1 MLDIATREAIAVD
14 KVLHAF
20 KELVKDCRVD
30 VMIDNLAVM
39 HAWNNQRGKGRDLNN
54 AKKALFFTTMDLNI
68 LLHMWYVPSQ
78 QNPGDAPSRRLSS
91 FDYTLT
97 SEIWNEVQL
106 RFGGEKGHSCD
117 LMALDSNTMP
127 DRLGCPPPHFKP
139 YPSPCSI
146 GVNLLAQDLTQFSA
160 VMQRPYV
167 FPPDVLVGP
176 VLRFLQSYRQSC
188 TVVVLDIY
196 PRKYWWPLLQRF
208 SRKARKLAGAGD
220 SQALL
225 LPSKEGWSSESG
237 IPGDLWAFQIVFP
250 FEL

>member
-1 MLDIATREAIAVD
+1 MPSLPF
-14 KVLHAF
+14 HA
-20 KELVKDCRVD
+20 
-30 VMIDNLAVM
+30 
-39 HAWNNQRGKGRDLNN
+39 
-54 AKKALFFTTMDLNI
+54 
-68 LLHMWYVPSQ
+68 
-78 QNPGDAPSRRLSS
+78 
-91 FDYTLT
+91 
-97 SEIWNEVQL
+97 
-106 RFGGEKGHSCD
+106 
-117 LMALDSNTMP
+117 
-127 DRLGCPPPHFKP
+127 

-208 SRKARKLAGAGD
+208 SRKARKLAGVGD

-225 LPSKEGWSSESG
+225 LPSKEGWSSGSQLDPRG
-237 IPGDLWAFQIVFP
+237 LVGLPDSYPIRALSLSVTMTISFRNTSNI
-250 FEL
+250 LN

>member
-1 MLDIATREAIAVD
+1 
-14 KVLHAF
+14 
-20 KELVKDCRVD
+20 
-30 VMIDNLAVM
+30 
-39 HAWNNQRGKGRDLNN
+39 
-54 AKKALFFTTMDLNI
+54 
-68 LLHMWYVPSQ
+68 
-78 QNPGDAPSRRLSS
+78 
-91 FDYTLT
+91 
-97 SEIWNEVQL
+97 
-106 RFGGEKGHSCD
+106 
-117 LMALDSNTMP
+117 MALDSNTMP
-127 DRLGCPPPHFKP
+127 DRLGCPLPHFMP
-139 YPSPCSI
+139 YPSPYSI

-167 FPPDVLVGP
+167 FPPDVLVSP
-176 VLRFLQSYRQSC
+176 VFLQSYRQSC

-250 FEL
+250 LEL